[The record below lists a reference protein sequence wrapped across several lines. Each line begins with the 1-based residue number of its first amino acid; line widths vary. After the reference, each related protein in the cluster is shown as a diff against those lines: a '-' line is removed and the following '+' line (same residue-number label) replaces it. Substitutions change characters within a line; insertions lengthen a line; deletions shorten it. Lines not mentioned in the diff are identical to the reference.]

1 MEKLPGIHLTG
12 DFYNVACNPR
22 LMVDANHLETVCKRI
37 IDACNLTSV
46 GSLFHQFGEDG
57 GVTGA
62 IILAESHFTIHCW
75 PEKNYVT
82 IDVFVC
88 NYTQDNRIKA
98 RSVYD
103 AVEFLFNPEYAK
115 FNSID
120 RE

>member
-1 MEKLPGIHLTG
+1 MKKLPGVHLTG
-12 DFYNVACNPR
+12 DFYNVDCDR
-22 LMVDANHLETVCKRI
+22 KWMVDAALLEKKCKQLV
-37 IDACNLTSV
+37 DCSNLTTV

-88 NYTQDNRIKA
+88 NYTTDNRIKA
-98 RSVYD
+98 RSLYD
-103 AVEFLFNPEYAK
+103 AVEFLFNPKYAK